1 MHVSLPI
8 EDSIQFINATSV
20 NPLISHCQIKVLYV
34 GENRNKTVI
43 SREVA
48 EEMGRHL
55 AGCPIVGRFLEDDQD
70 FEQHSRDIEIKDGK
84 FTLIDLTKPYGFVDI
99 NAKVW
104 FQKFQDDDGV
114 IREYLLTE
122 GYIWSDIYPESKRI
136 IEQGN
141 NQSMELNKNSVKG
154 NWTDALNSKDR
165 FFIINEAI
173 IEKLCILGENYEPCF
188 EGAQIKAH
196 FSLNDEFAQL
206 KNAMY
211 SMMQELNLSKGGT
224 NMAEEKTEDLIV
236 GVAVEE
242 VPAAEE
248 TPAVEETP
256 VVTEENTENF
266 EKNPDETETVEPVE
280 TKETVEEQKYNLEEI
295 SEYVEL
301 KNKFDTL
308 TSDYAALKEQY
319 DILSTEVEPLKEFK
333 LVAEREKK
341 QAMINKFFMLSDE
354 DKKDV
359 IDNIDSYSLDDIE
372 AKLSVICVR
381 NKVNFNLEEDEEKK
395 EEPLVFNLN
404 TLDTDSDIP
413 DWIKA
418 VKNNI

>member
-55 AGCPIVGRFLEDDQD
+55 SGSPIVGRFLEEEQD

-84 FTLIDLTKPYGFVDI
+84 FTVIDLTKPYGFVDI

-104 FQKFQDDDGV
+104 FQKFQDDDGI

-141 NQSMELNKNSVKG
+141 NQSMELNKDSVKG
-154 NWTDALNSKDR
+154 NWTDSLNSKDR

-224 NMAEEKTEDLIV
+224 NMAEKTDDLV
-236 GVAVEE
+236 VAVEE
-242 VPAAEE
+242 IPAQVAEE
-248 TPAVEETP
+248 TPVI
-256 VVTEENTENF
+256 TEEKVENF
-266 EKNPDETETVEPVE
+266 EKISDETEQVESVE

-295 SEYVEL
+295 AEYVEL
-301 KNKFDTL
+301 KDKFDAL
-308 TSDYAALKEQY
+308 TSDYTALKEQY
-319 DILSTEVEPLKEFK
+319 DALSAEIEPLKEFK

-381 NKVNFNLEEDEEKK
+381 NKVSFNLDEDKEEK

-404 TLDTDSDIP
+404 TLNTDSDIP

>member
-1 MHVSLPI
+1 MHQSI
-8 EDSIQFINATSV
+8 ATIDSPEFINLEPLDI
-20 NPLISHCQIKVLYV
+20 NPLMSKCEIKVFYL
-34 GENRNKTVI
+34 GENRNHSYITKDVATEMAKTL
-43 SREVA
+43 RGA
-48 EEMGRHL
+48 
-55 AGCPIVGRFLEDDQD
+55 PIVGYYKDSKEDFADHGEKVTFD
-70 FEQHSRDIEIKDGK
+70 DEGIHFECMTR
-84 FTLIDLTKPYGFVDI
+84 PYGFVAPD
-99 NAKVW
+99 AKVW
-104 FQKFQDDDGV
+104 FQKFQDDDGI

-141 NQSMELNKNSVKG
+141 NQSMELNKDSVKG
-154 NWTDALNSKDR
+154 NWTDSLNSKDR

-224 NMAEEKTEDLIV
+224 NMAEKTDDLV
-236 GVAVEE
+236 VAVEE
-242 VPAAEE
+242 IPAQVAEE
-248 TPAVEETP
+248 TPVI
-256 VVTEENTENF
+256 TEEKVENF
-266 EKNPDETETVEPVE
+266 EKISDETEQVESVE

-295 SEYVEL
+295 AEYVEL
-301 KNKFDTL
+301 KDKFDAL
-308 TSDYAALKEQY
+308 TSDYTALKEQY
-319 DILSTEVEPLKEFK
+319 DALSAEIEPLKEFK

-341 QAMINKFFMLSDE
+341 KAMINKFFMLSDE

-381 NKVNFNLEEDEEKK
+381 NKVSFNLDEDKEEK

-404 TLDTDSDIP
+404 TLNTDSDIP

>member
-55 AGCPIVGRFLEDDQD
+55 AGCPIVGRFLEDEQD

-224 NMAEEKTEDLIV
+224 NMAEDLVV

-242 VPAAEE
+242 VSAAEE
-248 TPAVEETP
+248 TPVVEETP
-256 VVTEENTENF
+256 VTTEENTENF
-266 EKNPDETETVEPVE
+266 EKISDETEQVESVE
-280 TKETVEEQKYNLEEI
+280 IKETVEEQNYNLEEI

-319 DILSTEVEPLKEFK
+319 DALSAEIEPLKEFK

>member
-55 AGCPIVGRFLEDDQD
+55 AGCPIVGRFLEDEQD

-224 NMAEEKTEDLIV
+224 NMAEEKTEDLNI

-248 TPAVEETP
+248 TPA
-256 VVTEENTENF
+256 VTEENTENF
-266 EKNPDETETVEPVE
+266 EKNPDETEKVESVE

-319 DILSTEVEPLKEFK
+319 DILSAEVEPLKEFK

-381 NKVNFNLEEDEEKK
+381 NKVNFNLDEDKEEK

>member
-55 AGCPIVGRFLEDDQD
+55 AGSPIVGRFLEDEQD

-141 NQSMELNKNSVKG
+141 NQSMELNKDSVKG
-154 NWTDALNSKDR
+154 NWTDSLNSKDR

-248 TPAVEETP
+248 TPAIEETP
-256 VVTEENTENF
+256 VATEENTKNF
-266 EKNPDETETVEPVE
+266 EKIPDETEPVEPVE

-308 TSDYAALKEQY
+308 TSDYTALKEQY
-319 DILSTEVEPLKEFK
+319 DTLSAEIEPLKEFK

-404 TLDTDSDIP
+404 TLDTNSDIP

>member
-55 AGCPIVGRFLEDDQD
+55 AGSPIVGRFLEEEQD

-84 FTLIDLTKPYGFVDI
+84 FTVIDLTKPYGFVDI

-104 FQKFQDDDGV
+104 FQKFQDDDGI

-141 NQSMELNKNSVKG
+141 NQSMELNKDSVKG
-154 NWTDALNSKDR
+154 NWTDSLNSKDR

-224 NMAEEKTEDLIV
+224 NMAEKTDDLVV

-242 VPAAEE
+242 IPAQVAEE
-248 TPAVEETP
+248 TPVI
-256 VVTEENTENF
+256 TEEKVENF
-266 EKNPDETETVEPVE
+266 EKIPDETEQVESVE

-295 SEYVEL
+295 AEYVEL
-301 KNKFDTL
+301 KDKFDAL
-308 TSDYAALKEQY
+308 TSDYTALKEQY
-319 DILSTEVEPLKEFK
+319 DALSAEIEPLKEFK

-359 IDNIDSYSLDDIE
+359 IDNIDSYSLYDIE

-381 NKVNFNLEEDEEKK
+381 NKVSFNLDEDKEEK

-404 TLDTDSDIP
+404 TLNTDSDIP

>member
-1 MHVSLPI
+1 
-8 EDSIQFINATSV
+8 
-20 NPLISHCQIKVLYV
+20 
-34 GENRNKTVI
+34 
-43 SREVA
+43 
-48 EEMGRHL
+48 
-55 AGCPIVGRFLEDDQD
+55 
-70 FEQHSRDIEIKDGK
+70 
-84 FTLIDLTKPYGFVDI
+84 
-99 NAKVW
+99 
-104 FQKFQDDDGV
+104 
-114 IREYLLTE
+114 
-122 GYIWSDIYPESKRI
+122 
-136 IEQGN
+136 
-141 NQSMELNKNSVKG
+141 
-154 NWTDALNSKDR
+154 
-165 FFIINEAI
+165 
-173 IEKLCILGENYEPCF
+173 
-188 EGAQIKAH
+188 
-196 FSLNDEFAQL
+196 
-206 KNAMY
+206 
-211 SMMQELNLSKGGT
+211 MMQELNLSKGGT
-224 NMAEEKTEDLIV
+224 NMAEEKTEDLVV

-248 TPAVEETP
+248 TPAVEEIP
-256 VVTEENTENF
+256 AATEENTENF
-266 EKNPDETETVEPVE
+266 EKIPDETEQVESVE
-280 TKETVEEQKYNLEEI
+280 IKKTVEEQKYNLEEI

-319 DILSTEVEPLKEFK
+319 DTLSAEIEPLKEFK

>member
-43 SREVA
+43 SHEVA

-55 AGCPIVGRFLEDDQD
+55 AGCPIVGRFLEDEQD

-248 TPAVEETP
+248 TP

-266 EKNPDETETVEPVE
+266 EKISDETEQVESVE
-280 TKETVEEQKYNLEEI
+280 IKETVEEQKYNLEEI

-319 DILSTEVEPLKEFK
+319 DTLSAEIEPLKEFK

>member
-8 EDSIQFINATSV
+8 EDSIQFINATAV

-55 AGCPIVGRFLEDDQD
+55 AGSPIVGRFLEEEQD

-84 FTLIDLTKPYGFVDI
+84 FTVIDLTKPYGFVDI

-141 NQSMELNKNSVKG
+141 NQSMELNKDSVKG
-154 NWTDALNSKDR
+154 NWTDSLNSKDR

-224 NMAEEKTEDLIV
+224 NMAEKTDDLVV

-242 VPAAEE
+242 IPTQVAEE
-248 TPAVEETP
+248 TPVI
-256 VVTEENTENF
+256 TEEKVENF
-266 EKNPDETETVEPVE
+266 EKIPDETEQVESVE
-280 TKETVEEQKYNLEEI
+280 IKETVEEQKYNLEEI
-295 SEYVEL
+295 AEYVEL
-301 KNKFDTL
+301 KDKFDAL
-308 TSDYAALKEQY
+308 TSDYTALKEQY
-319 DILSTEVEPLKEFK
+319 DALSAEIEPLKEFK

-381 NKVNFNLEEDEEKK
+381 NKVSFNLDEDKEEK

-404 TLDTDSDIP
+404 TLDADSDIP

>member
-55 AGCPIVGRFLEDDQD
+55 AGCPIVGRFLEDEQD

-224 NMAEEKTEDLIV
+224 NMAEEKTEDLNIS
-236 GVAVEE
+236 VAVEE
-242 VPAAEE
+242 VPSAEE
-248 TPAVEETP
+248 TPA
-256 VVTEENTENF
+256 VTEENTENF
-266 EKNPDETETVEPVE
+266 EKNPDETEKVESVE

-319 DILSTEVEPLKEFK
+319 DILSAEVEPLKEFK

-381 NKVNFNLEEDEEKK
+381 NKVNFNLDEDKEEK

>member
-55 AGCPIVGRFLEDDQD
+55 PGSPIVGRFLDEEQD

-84 FTLIDLTKPYGFVDI
+84 FTVIDLTKPYGFVDI

-141 NQSMELNKNSVKG
+141 NQSMELNKDSVKG
-154 NWTDALNSKDR
+154 NWTDSLNSKDR

-224 NMAEEKTEDLIV
+224 NMAEKTDDLVV

-242 VPAAEE
+242 IPAQVTEE
-248 TPAVEETP
+248 TPAT
-256 VVTEENTENF
+256 TEEKVENF
-266 EKNPDETETVEPVE
+266 EKIPDETEQVESVE
-280 TKETVEEQKYNLEEI
+280 IKETVEEQKYNLEEI
-295 SEYVEL
+295 AEYVEL

-308 TSDYAALKEQY
+308 TSDYTALKEQY
-319 DILSTEVEPLKEFK
+319 DALSAEIEPLKEFK

-381 NKVNFNLEEDEEKK
+381 NKVSFNLDEDKEEK

-404 TLDTDSDIP
+404 TLDADSDIP

>member
-55 AGCPIVGRFLEDDQD
+55 AGSPIVGRFLEEEQD

-84 FTLIDLTKPYGFVDI
+84 FTVIDLTKPYGFVDI

-141 NQSMELNKNSVKG
+141 NQSMELNKDSVKG
-154 NWTDALNSKDR
+154 NWTDSLNSKGR

-224 NMAEEKTEDLIV
+224 NMAEKTDDLVV

-242 VPAAEE
+242 IPAQVAEE
-248 TPAVEETP
+248 TPAT
-256 VVTEENTENF
+256 TEEKVENF
-266 EKNPDETETVEPVE
+266 EKIPDETEQVESVE

-295 SEYVEL
+295 AEYVEL

-308 TSDYAALKEQY
+308 TSDYTALKEQY
-319 DILSTEVEPLKEFK
+319 DALSAEIEPLKEFK

-381 NKVNFNLEEDEEKK
+381 NKVSFNLDEDKEEK

-404 TLDTDSDIP
+404 TLDADSDIP

>member
-55 AGCPIVGRFLEDDQD
+55 AGCPIVGRFLEDEQD

-224 NMAEEKTEDLIV
+224 NMAEDLVV

-242 VPAAEE
+242 VSAAEE

-256 VVTEENTENF
+256 VTTEENTENF
-266 EKNPDETETVEPVE
+266 EKISDETEQVESVE
-280 TKETVEEQKYNLEEI
+280 IKETVEEQNYNLEEI

-319 DILSTEVEPLKEFK
+319 DALSAEIEPLKEFK
-333 LVAEREKK
+333 LVTEREKK

-418 VKNNI
+418 VKNNV

>member
-43 SREVA
+43 SREIA

-55 AGCPIVGRFLEDDQD
+55 AGSPIVGRFLEEEQD

-84 FTLIDLTKPYGFVDI
+84 FTVIDLTKPYGFVDI

-141 NQSMELNKNSVKG
+141 NQSMELNKDSVKG
-154 NWTDALNSKDR
+154 NWTDSLNSKDR

-224 NMAEEKTEDLIV
+224 NMAEKTDDLVV

-242 VPAAEE
+242 IPAQVAEE
-248 TPAVEETP
+248 TPVI
-256 VVTEENTENF
+256 TEEKVENF
-266 EKNPDETETVEPVE
+266 EKIPDETEQVESVE
-280 TKETVEEQKYNLEEI
+280 IKETVEEQKYNLEEI
-295 SEYVEL
+295 AEYVEL

-308 TSDYAALKEQY
+308 TSDYTALKEQY
-319 DILSTEVEPLKEFK
+319 DALSAEIEPLKEFK

-381 NKVNFNLEEDEEKK
+381 NKVSFNLDEDKEEK

-404 TLDTDSDIP
+404 TLDADSDIP

>member
-242 VPAAEE
+242 VPTAEE
-248 TPAVEETP
+248 TPT
-256 VVTEENTENF
+256 VTEENTENF
-266 EKNPDETETVEPVE
+266 EKNPDETEPVEPVE

>member
-34 GENRNKTVI
+34 GENRNKTII

-55 AGCPIVGRFLEDDQD
+55 AGCPIVGRFLEEEQD

-141 NQSMELNKNSVKG
+141 NQSMELNKDSVKG
-154 NWTDALNSKDR
+154 NWTDSLNSKDR

-224 NMAEEKTEDLIV
+224 NMAEKTDELVV

-242 VPAAEE
+242 IPTPVVEE
-248 TPAVEETP
+248 TPAI
-256 VVTEENTENF
+256 TEEKVENF
-266 EKNPDETETVEPVE
+266 EKIPDETEQVESVE

-295 SEYVEL
+295 AEYVEL
-301 KNKFDTL
+301 KGEFDTL
-308 TSDYAALKEQY
+308 TSDYTALKEQY
-319 DILSTEVEPLKEFK
+319 DALSAEIEPLKEFK

-341 QAMINKFFMLSDE
+341 QAMISKFFMLSDE

-381 NKVNFNLEEDEEKK
+381 NKVNFNLDEDKEEK

-404 TLDTDSDIP
+404 ALDTDSDIP

>member
-20 NPLISHCQIKVLYV
+20 NPLINHCQIKVLYV

-55 AGCPIVGRFLEDDQD
+55 AGCPIVGRFLEDEQD

-224 NMAEEKTEDLIV
+224 NMAEEKTEDLVV
-236 GVAVEE
+236 GVVVEE
-242 VPAAEE
+242 VPVAEE
-248 TPAVEETP
+248 TPAT
-256 VVTEENTENF
+256 TEENAENF
-266 EKNPDETETVEPVE
+266 EKIPDETEQVESVE
-280 TKETVEEQKYNLEEI
+280 IKETVEEQNYNLEEI

-319 DILSTEVEPLKEFK
+319 DALSAEIEPLKEFK

>member
-55 AGCPIVGRFLEDDQD
+55 AGSPIVGRFLEEEQD

-84 FTLIDLTKPYGFVDI
+84 FTVIDLTKPYGFVDI

-104 FQKFQDDDGV
+104 FQKFQDDDGI

-141 NQSMELNKNSVKG
+141 NQSMELNKDSVKG
-154 NWTDALNSKDR
+154 NWTDSLNSKDR

-224 NMAEEKTEDLIV
+224 NMAEKTDDLV
-236 GVAVEE
+236 VAVEE
-242 VPAAEE
+242 IPAQVAEE
-248 TPAVEETP
+248 TPVI
-256 VVTEENTENF
+256 TEEKVENF
-266 EKNPDETETVEPVE
+266 EKIPDETEQVESVE

-295 SEYVEL
+295 AEYVEL
-301 KNKFDTL
+301 KDKFDAL
-308 TSDYAALKEQY
+308 TSDYTALKEQY
-319 DILSTEVEPLKEFK
+319 YALSAEIEPLKEFK
-333 LVAEREKK
+333 IVAEREKK

-381 NKVNFNLEEDEEKK
+381 NKVSFNLDEDKEEK

-404 TLDTDSDIP
+404 TLNTDSDIP

>member
-20 NPLISHCQIKVLYV
+20 NPLISHCQIKILYV

-242 VPAAEE
+242 VPVVEE

-266 EKNPDETETVEPVE
+266 EKNPDETEKVESVE

>member
-55 AGCPIVGRFLEDDQD
+55 AGCPIVGRFLEDEQD

-141 NQSMELNKNSVKG
+141 NQSMELNKDSVKG
-154 NWTDALNSKDR
+154 NWTDSLNSKDR

-224 NMAEEKTEDLIV
+224 NMAEEKTEDLVV

-248 TPAVEETP
+248 TPAA
-256 VVTEENTENF
+256 TEENTENF
-266 EKNPDETETVEPVE
+266 EKIPDETEQVESVE
-280 TKETVEEQKYNLEEI
+280 IKETVEEQNYNLEEI

-319 DILSTEVEPLKEFK
+319 DALSAEIEPLKEFK

>member
-242 VPAAEE
+242 VPTAEE
-248 TPAVEETP
+248 TPAV
-256 VVTEENTENF
+256 TEENIENF
-266 EKNPDETETVEPVE
+266 EKNPDETEKVEPVE

-319 DILSTEVEPLKEFK
+319 DILSAEVEPLKEFK

-359 IDNIDSYSLDDIE
+359 TDNIDSYSLDDIE

>member
-34 GENRNKTVI
+34 GENRNKTII

-55 AGCPIVGRFLEDDQD
+55 AGCPIVGRFLEEEQD

-141 NQSMELNKNSVKG
+141 NQSMELNKDSVKG
-154 NWTDALNSKDR
+154 NWTDSLNSKDR

-224 NMAEEKTEDLIV
+224 NMAEKTDNLVV

-242 VPAAEE
+242 IP

-256 VVTEENTENF
+256 VITEEKVENF
-266 EKNPDETETVEPVE
+266 EKIPDETEQVESVE

-295 SEYVEL
+295 AEYVEL
-301 KNKFDTL
+301 KGKFDTL
-308 TSDYAALKEQY
+308 TSDYTALKEQY
-319 DILSTEVEPLKEFK
+319 DALSAEIEPLKEFK

-341 QAMINKFFMLSDE
+341 QAMISKFFMLSDE

-381 NKVNFNLEEDEEKK
+381 NKVNFNLDEDKEEK

-418 VKNNI
+418 VKNNV

>member
-34 GENRNKTVI
+34 GENRNKTII

-55 AGCPIVGRFLEDDQD
+55 AGCPIVGRFLEEEQD

-141 NQSMELNKNSVKG
+141 NQSMELNKDSVKG
-154 NWTDALNSKDR
+154 NWTDSLNSKDR

-224 NMAEEKTEDLIV
+224 NMAEKTDNLVV

-242 VPAAEE
+242 IP

-256 VVTEENTENF
+256 VITEEKVENF
-266 EKNPDETETVEPVE
+266 EKIPDETEQVESVE

-295 SEYVEL
+295 AEYVEL
-301 KNKFDTL
+301 KGKFDTL
-308 TSDYAALKEQY
+308 TSDYTALKEQY
-319 DILSTEVEPLKEFK
+319 DALSAEIEPLKEFK

-341 QAMINKFFMLSDE
+341 QAMISKFFMLSDE

-381 NKVNFNLEEDEEKK
+381 NKVNFNLDEDKEEK

-404 TLDTDSDIP
+404 ALDTDSDIP

-418 VKNNI
+418 VKNNV

>member
-20 NPLISHCQIKVLYV
+20 NPLINHCQIKVLYV

-55 AGCPIVGRFLEDDQD
+55 AGCPIVGRFLEDEQD

-224 NMAEEKTEDLIV
+224 NMAEEKTEDLVV
-236 GVAVEE
+236 GVVVEE
-242 VPAAEE
+242 VPVAEE
-248 TPAVEETP
+248 TPAT
-256 VVTEENTENF
+256 TEENAENF
-266 EKNPDETETVEPVE
+266 EKIPDETEQVESVE
-280 TKETVEEQKYNLEEI
+280 IKETVEEQNYNLEEI

-319 DILSTEVEPLKEFK
+319 DALSAEIEPLKEFK

-341 QAMINKFFMLSDE
+341 QAMINKFFVLSDE

>member
-242 VPAAEE
+242 VPTAEE
-248 TPAVEETP
+248 TPA
-256 VVTEENTENF
+256 VTEENTENF
-266 EKNPDETETVEPVE
+266 EKNPDETEKVEPVE

-319 DILSTEVEPLKEFK
+319 DILSAEVEPLKEFK

-404 TLDTDSDIP
+404 TLDADSDIP

>member
-55 AGCPIVGRFLEDDQD
+55 AGSPIVGRFLEEEQD

-84 FTLIDLTKPYGFVDI
+84 FTVIDLTKPYGFVDI

-104 FQKFQDDDGV
+104 FQKFQDDDGI

-141 NQSMELNKNSVKG
+141 NQSMELNKDSVKG
-154 NWTDALNSKDR
+154 NWTDSLNSKDR

-224 NMAEEKTEDLIV
+224 NMAEKTDDLVV

-242 VPAAEE
+242 IPAQVAEE
-248 TPAVEETP
+248 TPVI
-256 VVTEENTENF
+256 TEEKVENF
-266 EKNPDETETVEPVE
+266 EKISDETEQVESVE

-295 SEYVEL
+295 AEYVEL
-301 KNKFDTL
+301 KDKFDAL
-308 TSDYAALKEQY
+308 TSDYTALKEQY
-319 DILSTEVEPLKEFK
+319 DALSAEIEPLKEFK

-381 NKVNFNLEEDEEKK
+381 NKVSFNLDEDKEEK

-404 TLDTDSDIP
+404 TLNTDSDIP

>member
-55 AGCPIVGRFLEDDQD
+55 AGSPIVGRFLEEEQD

-84 FTLIDLTKPYGFVDI
+84 FTVIDLTKPYGFVDI

-104 FQKFQDDDGV
+104 FQKFQDDDGI

-141 NQSMELNKNSVKG
+141 NQSMELNKDSVKG
-154 NWTDALNSKDR
+154 NWTDSLNSKDR

-224 NMAEEKTEDLIV
+224 NMAEKTDDLV
-236 GVAVEE
+236 VAVEE
-242 VPAAEE
+242 IPAQVAEE
-248 TPAVEETP
+248 TPVI
-256 VVTEENTENF
+256 TEEKVENF
-266 EKNPDETETVEPVE
+266 EKISDETEQVESVE

-295 SEYVEL
+295 AEYVEL
-301 KNKFDTL
+301 KDKFDAL
-308 TSDYAALKEQY
+308 TSDYTALKEQY
-319 DILSTEVEPLKEFK
+319 DALSAEIEPLKEFK

-381 NKVNFNLEEDEEKK
+381 NKVSFNLDEDKEEK

-404 TLDTDSDIP
+404 TLNTDSDIP

>member
-55 AGCPIVGRFLEDDQD
+55 AGCPIVGRFLEDEQD

-224 NMAEEKTEDLIV
+224 NMAEEKTEDLII

-242 VPAAEE
+242 VPTAEK
-248 TPAVEETP
+248 TPAIEETP
-256 VVTEENTENF
+256 VITEENTENF
-266 EKNPDETETVEPVE
+266 EKNPDETEPVEPVE
-280 TKETVEEQKYNLEEI
+280 IKETVEEQKYNLEEI

-319 DILSTEVEPLKEFK
+319 DTLSAEIEPLKEFK

>member
-55 AGCPIVGRFLEDDQD
+55 AGCPIVGRFLEEEQD

-141 NQSMELNKNSVKG
+141 NQSMELNKDSVKG
-154 NWTDALNSKDR
+154 NWTDSLNSKDR

-224 NMAEEKTEDLIV
+224 NMAEKTDDLVV

-242 VPAAEE
+242 IP

-256 VVTEENTENF
+256 VITEEKVENF
-266 EKNPDETETVEPVE
+266 EKIPDETEQVESVE
-280 TKETVEEQKYNLEEI
+280 IKETVEEQNYNLEEI

-319 DILSTEVEPLKEFK
+319 DALSAEIEPLKEFK

>member
-1 MHVSLPI
+1 MHQ
-8 EDSIQFINATSV
+8 SIATIDAPEFINLQPLDI
-20 NPLISHCQIKVLYV
+20 NPLMSSCEIKVLYI
-34 GENRNKTVI
+34 GQNRNRSFITK
-43 SREVA
+43 EVA
-48 EEMGRHL
+48 SEMAKTLRG
-55 AGCPIVGRFLEDDQD
+55 APIVGYYKTDKEDFADHGD
-70 FEQHSRDIEIKDGK
+70 KIIIDDEGIKFECM
-84 FTLIDLTKPYGFVDI
+84 TKPYGFVAPD
-99 NAKVW
+99 AKVW
-104 FQKFQDDDGV
+104 FQKFQDDDGI

-141 NQSMELNKNSVKG
+141 NQSMELNKDSVKG
-154 NWTDALNSKDR
+154 NWTDSLNSKDR

-224 NMAEEKTEDLIV
+224 NMAEKTDDLVV

-242 VPAAEE
+242 IPAQVAEE
-248 TPAVEETP
+248 TPVI
-256 VVTEENTENF
+256 TEEKVENF
-266 EKNPDETETVEPVE
+266 EKIPDETEQVESVE

-295 SEYVEL
+295 AEYVEL
-301 KNKFDTL
+301 KDKFDAL
-308 TSDYAALKEQY
+308 TSDYTALKEQY
-319 DILSTEVEPLKEFK
+319 DALSAEIEPLKEFK

-381 NKVNFNLEEDEEKK
+381 NKVSFNLDEDKEEK

-404 TLDTDSDIP
+404 TLNTDSDIP

>member
-55 AGCPIVGRFLEDDQD
+55 AGCPIVGRFLEDEQD

-224 NMAEEKTEDLIV
+224 NMAEDLVV

-242 VPAAEE
+242 VSAAEE

-256 VVTEENTENF
+256 VTTEENTENF
-266 EKNPDETETVEPVE
+266 EKISDETEQVESVE
-280 TKETVEEQKYNLEEI
+280 IKETVEEQNYNLEEI

-319 DILSTEVEPLKEFK
+319 DALSAEIEPLKEFK

>member
-55 AGCPIVGRFLEDDQD
+55 AGSPIVGRFLEEEQD

-84 FTLIDLTKPYGFVDI
+84 FTVIDLTKPYGFVDI

-104 FQKFQDDDGV
+104 FQKFQDDDGI

-141 NQSMELNKNSVKG
+141 NQSMELNKDSVKG
-154 NWTDALNSKDR
+154 NWTDSLNSKDR

-224 NMAEEKTEDLIV
+224 NMAEKTDDLV
-236 GVAVEE
+236 VAVEE
-242 VPAAEE
+242 IPAQVAEE
-248 TPAVEETP
+248 TPVI
-256 VVTEENTENF
+256 TEEKVENF
-266 EKNPDETETVEPVE
+266 EKIPDETEQVESVE

-295 SEYVEL
+295 AEYVEL
-301 KNKFDTL
+301 KDKFDAL
-308 TSDYAALKEQY
+308 TSDYTALKEQY
-319 DILSTEVEPLKEFK
+319 DALSAEIEPLKEFK

-381 NKVNFNLEEDEEKK
+381 NKVSFNLDEDKEEK

-404 TLDTDSDIP
+404 TLNTDSDIP

>member
-20 NPLISHCQIKVLYV
+20 NPLISHGQIKVLYV

-55 AGCPIVGRFLEDDQD
+55 AGSPIVGRFLEEEQD

-84 FTLIDLTKPYGFVDI
+84 FTVIDLTKPYGFVDI

-104 FQKFQDDDGV
+104 FQKFQDDDGI

-141 NQSMELNKNSVKG
+141 NQSMELNKDSVKG
-154 NWTDALNSKDR
+154 NWTDSLNSKDR

-224 NMAEEKTEDLIV
+224 NMAEKTDDLV
-236 GVAVEE
+236 VAVEE
-242 VPAAEE
+242 IPAQVAEE
-248 TPAVEETP
+248 TPVI
-256 VVTEENTENF
+256 TEEKVENF
-266 EKNPDETETVEPVE
+266 EKISDETEQVESVE

-295 SEYVEL
+295 AEYVEL
-301 KNKFDTL
+301 KDKFDAL
-308 TSDYAALKEQY
+308 TSDYTALKEQY
-319 DILSTEVEPLKEFK
+319 DALSAEIEPLKEFK

-381 NKVNFNLEEDEEKK
+381 NKVSFNLDEDKEEK

-404 TLDTDSDIP
+404 TLNTDSDIP

>member
-55 AGCPIVGRFLEDDQD
+55 AGSPIVGRFLEEEQD

-84 FTLIDLTKPYGFVDI
+84 FTVIDLTKPYGFVDI

-104 FQKFQDDDGV
+104 FQKFQDDDGI

-141 NQSMELNKNSVKG
+141 NQSMELNKDSVKG
-154 NWTDALNSKDR
+154 NWTDSLNSKDR

-224 NMAEEKTEDLIV
+224 NMAEKTDDLVV

-242 VPAAEE
+242 IPAQVAEE
-248 TPAVEETP
+248 TPVI
-256 VVTEENTENF
+256 TEEKVENF
-266 EKNPDETETVEPVE
+266 EKIPDETEQVESVE

-295 SEYVEL
+295 AEYVEL
-301 KNKFDTL
+301 KDKFDAL
-308 TSDYAALKEQY
+308 TSDYTALKEQY
-319 DILSTEVEPLKEFK
+319 DALSAEIEPLKEFK

-381 NKVNFNLEEDEEKK
+381 NKVSFNLDEDKEEK

-404 TLDTDSDIP
+404 TLNTDSDIP